1 MIGADVH
8 PSPTASSGRPI
19 EKSNYPKPGDRPEN
33 FIECA
38 QCGFVL
44 DTTTVAG
51 GDSMGAVTQFD
62 ANSTIVTLPVP
73 KGAAPIS
80 FTDQFADP
88 QVTNGCP
95 LCGSM
100 NFLGKFRD
108 KDFGFNKRNLE
119 NL

>member
-1 MIGADVH
+1 MIGSDVH

-44 DTTTVAG
+44 DTTVVSG
-51 GDSMGAVTQFD
+51 GDSMGSVTNFTPV
-62 ANSTIVTLPVP
+62 SKTVSLPVP

-80 FTDQFADP
+80 YTYRYSDVTD
-88 QVTNGCP
+88 TNGCP